1 MRNRFIISLIIGLA
15 FTLNAFAND
24 LVQIYQEALV
34 NDPQYASARASLM
47 AGQEQSVQGLSR
59 LFPQIAG
66 SGSYSRTKNEHIPYT
81 SETRYGV
88 NLTQP
93 LFNWVSYQNYEK
105 SKLAVS
111 VSEAHFAAS
120 QQELILRVTQAYFD
134 VLTAQDVIVFAEA
147 QKVAIGEQLE
157 SAKRSFEVGTTTI
170 TDVHE
175 AQARYDLADAQ
186 EYAAASDLEIRR
198 AALQQIIGRLPD
210 HLSPLRK
217 SVNVSPP
224 DPNKMDIWVNYS
236 EKQNYAVAASEL
248 ALEMAKR
255 DISINRA
262 GHYPTVDLVAGHN
275 HTNTGRTLQTPGGG
289 TAYSDT
295 TSSIGVQMN
304 IPLFSGFA
312 VTSKV
317 RESIALED
325 KARNDLVAARRSSA
339 QLAREAYLGLNS
351 GLSQIKALEAAEISS
366 LSALDANKLGYEVG
380 VRINIDVLNAEQQVF
395 STRRD
400 LTIARHAAIMNA
412 LKLKYAA
419 GILNDSDVQQINLLL
434 QK

>member
-1 MRNRFIISLIIGLA
+1 MRKRFVLFLIAGLSFFWGA
-15 FTLNAFAND
+15 HAAD
-24 LVQIYQEALV
+24 LMQIYQEALV

-47 AGQEQSVQGLSR
+47 AGQEQSVQGFSLLLPQLSG
-59 LFPQIAG
+59 LAN
-66 SGSYSRTKNEHIPYT
+66 YNRTKYENLPYF
-81 SETRYGV
+81 SETRYAV

-93 LFNWVSYQNYEK
+93 LFNWDSYERYEK

-111 VSEAHFAAS
+111 VSQAQFAAS
-120 QQELILRVTQAYFD
+120 RQELILRVAQAYFD
-134 VLTAQDVIVFAEA
+134 ILTAQDVLVFTQA
-147 QKVAIGEQLE
+147 QKVAITEQLE
-157 SAKRSFEVGTTTI
+157 SAKRSFEVGTTTV

-186 EYAAASDLEIRR
+186 EYAAVSDLEIKR

-210 HLSPLRK
+210 NLLPLRK
-217 SVNVSPP
+217 GINVSAPN
-224 DPNKMDIWVNYS
+224 PNKMDAWVTFS
-236 EKQNYAVAASEL
+236 ERQNYAVTASEL

-255 DISINRA
+255 DIAISRA
-262 GHYPTVDLVAGHN
+262 GHAPTVNMVAGYN
-275 HTNTGRTLQTPGGG
+275 HTNANPNDAG
-289 TAYSDT
+289 
-295 TSSIGVQMN
+295 SIGVQVN

-312 VTSKV
+312 VTSRV

-325 KARNDLVAARRSSA
+325 KARNDLVASRRNAA

-351 GLSQIKALEAAEISS
+351 GLSQIRALEAAETSS
-366 LSALDANKLGYEVG
+366 LSALESNKLGYEVG

-400 LTIARHAAIMNA
+400 LTMARHNAIINA

-419 GILNDSDVQQINLLL
+419 GILNDSDIQQINALLER
-434 QK
+434 